1 MSVFCCFLIEIS
13 ITLMYNK
20 MLYGGGHV
28 AITTIVFDMGGVL
41 VDFDA
46 KRSLSTHFA
55 PEYHDLINEKT
66 FASETWKLMD
76 KGDFE
81 VEEAIRIMCRELPAE
96 LHEEVSKMI
105 LDHEGEMPPIAEMY
119 PIVKTLKENGYRIY
133 LLSNCPSWFDEFK
146 KSVPVFDFFDGFIIS
161 AKYNL
166 IKPGKE
172 IFSVLFNEFSLDA
185 SECFFIDDSPANVAT
200 ANGLGMTA
208 HCFSKY
214 KVNELIDALR
224 GAGIL

>member
-1 MSVFCCFLIEIS
+1 M
-13 ITLMYNK
+13 
-20 MLYGGGHV
+20 

-46 KRSLSTHFA
+46 KRSLTTHFA
-55 PEYHDLINEKT
+55 PGYHELINEKT

-81 VEEAIRIMCRELPAE
+81 VEEAIEIMCREIPAE
-96 LHEEVSKMI
+96 LHDEVSRMI
-105 LDHEGEMPPIAEMY
+105 LDHEGEMPPIEEMY
-119 PIVKTLKENGYRIY
+119 SIVKTLKENGYKIY

-146 KSVPVFDFFDGFIIS
+146 KSVPAFEFFDGFIIS

-172 IFSVLFNEFSLDA
+172 IFNVLFKEFSLNA
-185 SECFFIDDSPANVAT
+185 EECFFIDDSPANVAT
-200 ANGLGMTA
+200 ANEIGMTA
-208 HCFSKY
+208 HCFSKHEIS
-214 KVNELIDALR
+214 KLIDALR
-224 GAGIL
+224 NADITF

>member
-1 MSVFCCFLIEIS
+1 M
-13 ITLMYNK
+13 
-20 MLYGGGHV
+20 

-55 PEYHDLINEKT
+55 SEYHDLINEKT

-146 KSVPVFDFFDGFIIS
+146 KSVPAFDFFDGFIIS

-185 SECFFIDDSPANVAT
+185 SECFFVDDSPANVAT

>member
-1 MSVFCCFLIEIS
+1 M
-13 ITLMYNK
+13 
-20 MLYGGGHV
+20 

-55 PEYHDLINEKT
+55 PEYHELINEKT

-76 KGDFE
+76 KGDFS
-81 VEEAIRIMCRELPAE
+81 VEEAIKIMCREIPAE
-96 LHEEVSKMI
+96 LHGEVSRMI
-105 LDHEGEMPPIAEMY
+105 LDHKGEMPPIAEMY
-119 PIVKTLKENGYRIY
+119 PVVKALKENGYKIY

-146 KSVPVFDFFDGFIIS
+146 KSVPAFDFFDGFIIS

-172 IFSVLFNEFSLDA
+172 IFNVLFNEFSLRA
-185 SECFFIDDSPANVAT
+185 EECFFIDDSPANVTT
-200 ANGLGMTA
+200 AKEIGMTA

-214 KVNELIDALR
+214 KINELIDNLR
-224 GAGIL
+224 NADVNI